1 MNTKKYL
8 DFAFETTADTID
20 IGAFKPEEALNFIIT
35 GMKAY
40 AKRNGYEFTDEEI
53 RERALKGIKEMAVA
67 EADFDPMHRGDSV
80 NAVVEE
86 TVADHLDYAFTSVA
100 NTLDLGAFK
109 DEEALNF
116 IITGMKAYAK
126 RNGYEF
132 SDEEILSTAKSKL
145 AMLKKAGA
153 DFDPKHRVDS
163 VNVPEDEDYL
173 QYAFDYVANTIDLGA
188 FAPKDALQF
197 AVTGMKAYAYDN
209 GHHFTEEEIVEKAKK
224 GIKELHNA
232 ALDFEF
238 QTWSMT
244 R

>member
-116 IITGMKAYAK
+116 IIT
-126 RNGYEF
+126 
-132 SDEEILSTAKSKL
+132 
-145 AMLKKAGA
+145 
-153 DFDPKHRVDS
+153 
-163 VNVPEDEDYL
+163 
-173 QYAFDYVANTIDLGA
+173 
-188 FAPKDALQF
+188 
-197 AVTGMKAYAYDN
+197 
-209 GHHFTEEEIVEKAKK
+209 
-224 GIKELHNA
+224 
-232 ALDFEF
+232 
-238 QTWSMT
+238 
-244 R
+244 